1 MIITCIGHAEFLL
14 ELQNGMRLV
23 TDPYNADCGY
33 PVTVTEADAVL
44 VSHGHHDHSAVENVR
59 GYTRLIDREGRHTLA
74 PDVSVTALAAW
85 HDEERGAKRG
95 GTLTF
100 LVEAEGLRVVHL
112 GDLGHL
118 PTPEMVAR
126 LAPVDVL
133 MLPVGGCFTIDAE
146 TARKTAELLR
156 ARVILP
162 MHYRTSANPDW
173 PIAPV
178 EDFTALYPESETAN
192 LLRVTKEDLS
202 CQPRVAVLR
211 PRSLAGKR

>member
-1 MIITCIGHAEFLL
+1 MIITCVGHAEFLL
-14 ELQNGMRLV
+14 EMQNGMRLV
-23 TDPYNADCGY
+23 TDPYDAECGY

-44 VSHGHHDHSAVENVR
+44 ISHSHHDHSAVENVR
-59 GYTRLIDREGRHTLA
+59 GYTQLIDQEGWHTLA
-74 PDVSVTALAAW
+74 PDVTVTAVSAW
-85 HDEERGAKRG
+85 HDQEQGAKRG
-95 GTLTF
+95 GTLVF

-118 PTPEMVAR
+118 PAPEMIAR
-126 LAPVDVL
+126 LAPADVL
-133 MLPVGGCFTIDAE
+133 MLPVGGYFTIDAKA
-146 TARKTAELLR
+146 ARKTAELLR

-202 CQPRVAVLR
+202 CQPRVAVLC
-211 PRSLAGKR
+211 PRSLAEKR

>member
-1 MIITCIGHAEFLL
+1 MIITCVGHAEFLL
-14 ELQNGMRLV
+14 EMQNGMRLV
-23 TDPYNADCGY
+23 TDPYDAECGY

-44 VSHGHHDHSAVENVR
+44 VSHSHHDHSAVENVR
-59 GYTRLIDREGRHTLA
+59 GYTRLIDQEGRHTLA
-74 PDVSVTALAAW
+74 PDVTVTAVSAW
-85 HDEERGAKRG
+85 HDQEQGAKRG

-100 LVEAEGLRVVHL
+100 LVEAGGLRVVHL

-118 PTPEMVAR
+118 PAPEMIAR
-126 LAPVDVL
+126 LAPADVL
-133 MLPVGGCFTIDAE
+133 MLPVGGYFTIDAE
-146 TARKTAELLR
+146 AARKTAELLR

-192 LLRVTKEDLS
+192 LLRVTKGDLS
-202 CQPRVAVLR
+202 CQPRVAVLC
-211 PRSLAGKR
+211 PCSLAEKR